1 MSQQKQAPVRTS
13 HSVHPFEQLPLNPV
27 HLTWRDSTVLCGA
40 EITTNTLA
48 YHQWNAG
55 IVRWS
60 TTCPD
65 CRHVYEHPAA
75 VPVRSQVA

>member
-1 MSQQKQAPVRTS
+1 MATQKKAPVQQS
-13 HSVHPFEQLPLNPV
+13 PSVSTYAQLPLNPV

-55 IVRWS
+55 IVRWN

-65 CRHVYEHPAA
+65 CRAIYEHPAA
-75 VPVRSQVA
+75 VPMKAAI